1 MRAWSRRLM
10 AWLRSTGQREQ
21 DLRDEIAFHL
31 SEEVTRRTEA
41 GQTCEDARTSAYRA
55 FGNIGL
61 VEDATRQTWAFR
73 NLERLAMDLRV
84 SVRALRHSRGFAFVS
99 VLTLA
104 IGIGASTALFSV
116 VNGVLLRPLPY
127 RDANQLIVV
136 LAEQDYDGARQ
147 PVRTSFPFAAV
158 AAWPHARSLES
169 VGFYA
174 GGVGALAGGQTAELV
189 DTAVVTGSFFDT
201 VAGELVH
208 GRGLGPADDLKPAA
222 VISERL
228 WRRVY
233 ASTVDVLGQPLTLN
247 GQTFLIVGVASDTFK
262 IPQPQTDVWIPAGV
276 ARTRSPTCCDFTPIA
291 RLAKDVTL
299 PAATQELAAIA
310 RTFAAD
316 MPRALGETRVQVVS
330 LQDLIVGKTRPALL
344 MLLAAVGLLLL
355 LACANVMN
363 LLLAR
368 NTARMHETAVRR
380 ALGASRSR
388 LVAHAL
394 AESAVLATAGGMGG
408 VALAL
413 LSMRALKVWPPAR
426 MPRLDSVEV
435 DGSVLLFACAVVVAA
450 TLAVGLLPALQS
462 SNMAPL
468 KASRGGRVG
477 RRERFTL
484 RAVTVAQLA
493 ISVILLVGAVLLGR
507 SFVALLR
514 TDLGV
519 TPDHVA
525 TASLNLAMNR
535 TLTDE
540 QQIDLINRVVERIA
554 SLPQVTAAGVG
565 AARPPN
571 ASRMRLTLNRTDD
584 PNARASYQAAAVPAT
599 PGYFPALGVR
609 LERGRVFTDRD
620 DASAPPVVMM
630 SADTA
635 RQLFG
640 EEDPLHR
647 TIGLPVLRN
656 GRSGREEM
664 TVVGITGN
672 VKYSG
677 LERMAD
683 AVIYR
688 PFAQQPWRSVF
699 LVARTTGD
707 PTVLASQLQR
717 EIAAVDRA
725 ITIAD
730 VTTLDAVLSDVTSQP
745 RFRTMLLAALA
756 SMAIAIAT
764 VGLYGVIAYSVSQRT
779 GEIGVRM
786 ALGADSRRIRMMVL
800 REGLVV
806 ALLGGLVGLAGAYG
820 ATQMLTNLLYETAPA
835 DPASFAVAAV
845 GVIAVGLVASY
856 IPAARAAGADPL
868 VALRAD

>member
-1 MRAWSRRLM
+1 
-10 AWLRSTGQREQ
+10 
-21 DLRDEIAFHL
+21 
-31 SEEVTRRTEA
+31 
-41 GQTCEDARTSAYRA
+41 
-55 FGNIGL
+55 
-61 VEDATRQTWAFR
+61 
-73 NLERLAMDLRV
+73 
-84 SVRALRHSRGFAFVS
+84 
-99 VLTLA
+99 
-104 IGIGASTALFSV
+104 
-116 VNGVLLRPLPY
+116 VLLRPLPY
-127 RDANQLIVV
+127 RDANRLIVV
-136 LAEQDYDGARQ
+136 LAERDYDGARR
-147 PVRTSFPFAAV
+147 PVRASFPFAAV
-158 AAWPHARSLES
+158 AAWPRTSALDS

-174 GGVGALAGGQTAELV
+174 AEVGALAGGQTAELV

-201 VAGELVH
+201 VGGEFVR
-208 GRGLGPADDLKPAA
+208 GRGLGPADDLEPAA
-222 VISERL
+222 VISARL

-233 ASTVDVLGQPLTLN
+233 AGAADVLGQPLTLN
-247 GQTFLIVGVASDTFK
+247 GQTFLIVGVASDTFE
-262 IPQPQTDVWIPAGV
+262 IPQPKTDVWIPAGV
-276 ARTRSPTCCDFTPIA
+276 ARTRSPTCCGFTPIA
-291 RLAKDVTL
+291 RLANDATL
-299 PAATQELAAIA
+299 PDATEELAAIA
-310 RTFAAD
+310 GALAAD
-316 MPRALGETRVQVVS
+316 MPRALGDTRVQVVR
-330 LQDLIVGKTRPALL
+330 LQDLIVGETRPALVV
-344 MLLAAVGLLLL
+344 LLVAVCLLLV

-368 NTARMHETAVRR
+368 STARVHETAVRR
-380 ALGASRSR
+380 ALGASRGR

-394 AESAVLATAGGMGG
+394 AESAVLAMAGGAGG

-413 LSMRALKVWPPAR
+413 LSVRALKAWPPVG
-426 MPRLDSVEV
+426 MPRLDSVAV
-435 DGSVLLFACAVVVAA
+435 DGAVLFFACAVVVAA

-462 SNMAPL
+462 SQMAGPL
-468 KASRGGRVG
+468 KAGRGGRVG
-477 RRERFTL
+477 RRARFTL
-484 RAVTVAQLA
+484 RTVTVGQLA
-493 ISVILLVGAVLLGR
+493 MSVILLVGAVLLGR
-507 SFVALLR
+507 SLAALLR

-535 TLTDE
+535 TLTDA
-540 QQIDLINRVVERIA
+540 QQVDLIDRIVERIA

-584 PNARASYQAAAVPAT
+584 PDARASYQAAAVPAT

-640 EEDPLHR
+640 DQDPLYR
-647 TIGLPVLRN
+647 TIELPVLRN
-656 GRSGREEM
+656 GHSGREQM

-677 LERMAD
+677 LDQMAD
-683 AVIYR
+683 AVVYR

-725 ITIAD
+725 VTIAD
-730 VTTLDAVLSDVTSQP
+730 VTTLDGVLSDVTSQP
-745 RFRTMLLAALA
+745 RFRTMLLAVFA

-764 VGLYGVIAYSVSQRT
+764 VGLYGVVAYSVSQRT
-779 GEIGVRM
+779 GEIGIRM
-786 ALGADSRRIRMMVL
+786 ALGADGRRIRIMVL

-806 ALLGGLVGLAGAYG
+806 ALFGGLVGLAGAYG
-820 ATQMLTNLLYETAPA
+820 ATRILTNLLYGTAPT

-845 GVIAVGLVASY
+845 GVIVVGLVASY
-856 IPAARAAGADPL
+856 VPAARAAGADPL
-868 VALRAD
+868 VALRTE